1 MPAFETK
8 LTVVTSLLAALV
20 LLLAS
25 GAQAQVRFDDPSW
38 PTKATRIDNLDVPGV
53 GTFNVIFELSDAE
66 GLFGAFPGDGVQL
79 PPFSNSAEVEAATD
93 AAITALNQFDATG
106 VGKVD
111 GLPEYLGY
119 NVADVSVIQGPFE
132 SLSAFGGVRNGPT
145 FFSLGA
151 NSFDWAGEEIVY
163 AIYTDTSVSTAEISL
178 SPSRLTPA
186 VQVGDNA
193 PDQMFTVRNSGGGTL
208 DYTITGD
215 ANWLSLDPTSGTS
228 DGEADSITVRYD
240 TDLLALGTYS
250 ATITVSDLNAS
261 NDPQTIDVL
270 LIVTDL
276 PAISLSVTSL
286 EPVTP
291 VGEDA
296 PQDSFTVTNSGG
308 QILSYEVTKD
318 ELWLSV
324 DPPSGNLMNAQM
336 DTITVTY
343 TTSGLSAGTYTA
355 TIVVRDEGAANLFQ
369 EIEVTLD
376 VGGPVISLSPS
387 ILIPAVLQGDDA
399 PDQTFQVSN
408 GGSGTINYTIEGD
421 ANWLSL
427 SPTSGTSTGDIDLIT
442 VSFDTQALDLG
453 PYLGTITVSDPNA
466 SNNPQTID
474 VLLIVTDLPA
484 ISLSLSLLAPQ
495 TVVGGDAP
503 QDSFTV
509 ANSGGQILNYTFLY
523 DADWLS
529 VDPGSGTSTG
539 EADTI
544 TVSYTTSA
552 LPEGTHET
560 TIFVSDPRAANNS
573 QAIDVILTVP
583 EPNAEL
589 GVLVALVSLG
599 LLARGRRSNVRCR
612 AGHAGARWR
621 RPEGAS

>member
-1 MPAFETK
+1 MPTLRANST
-8 LTVVTSLLAALV
+8 VTSLLAALV

-186 VQVGDNA
+186 VQAGGNA

-208 DYTITGD
+208 DYTIMGD

-228 DGEADSITVRYD
+228 DGEADSITVSYD
-240 TDLLALGTYS
+240 TDLLDLGTYP
-250 ATITVSDLNAS
+250 ATITVSDPNAS

-276 PAISLSVTSL
+276 PAISLSVNSL

-408 GGSGTINYTIEGD
+408 EGSGTINYTIMD
-421 ANWLSL
+421 NADWLFVN
-427 SPTSGTSTGDIDLIT
+427 PTSGTSTGDIDLIT

-509 ANSGGQILNYTFLY
+509 ANSGGLILDYVLQE

-529 VDPGSGTSTG
+529 VDPDSGTSTG

-544 TVSYTTSA
+544 TVSYTTSE
-552 LPEGTHET
+552 LPEGTQET
-560 TIFVSDPRAANNS
+560 TITVNDPSAANNP
-573 QAIDVILTVP
+573 QTIDVILTIP

-589 GVLVALVSLG
+589 GALVALVSLG
-599 LLARGRRSNVRCR
+599 LLVRGRRRHLHR
-612 AGHAGARWR
+612 ARQCA
-621 RPEGAS
+621 